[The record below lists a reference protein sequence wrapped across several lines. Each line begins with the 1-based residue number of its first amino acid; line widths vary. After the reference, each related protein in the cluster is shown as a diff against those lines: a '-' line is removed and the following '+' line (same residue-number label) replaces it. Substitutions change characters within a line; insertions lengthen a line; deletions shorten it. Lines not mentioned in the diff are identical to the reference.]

1 MKKANAFARWNDSL
15 QVELQRTVKA
25 TKDEAMTVE
34 QAAEYL
40 KVHPDYIP
48 VLVAKSDDLKMI
60 GDETII
66 VKRDKTNGWLVGAC
80 VGLFFFAVC
89 VLRGLAG

>member
-1 MKKANAFARWNDSL
+1 MIPS
-15 QVELQRTVKA
+15 QVELQRAVKA

-66 VKRDKTNGWLVGAC
+66 AKRDKTNGWLIGAMIL
-80 VGLFFFAVC
+80 VLFFAIAVLPG
-89 VLRGLAG
+89 VGG

>member
-1 MKKANAFARWNDSL
+1 MIPL
-15 QVELQRTVKA
+15 QVELQRAVKA

-66 VKRDKTNGWLVGAC
+66 AKRDKTNGWLIGAM
-80 VGLFFFAVC
+80 VLVLFFAIAVC
-89 VLRGLAG
+89 WE

>member
-1 MKKANAFARWNDSL
+1 MIPL
-15 QVELQRTVKA
+15 QVELQRAVKA

-34 QAAEYL
+34 EAAEHL

-66 VKRDKTNGWLVGAC
+66 AKRDKTNGWIIGAMVLV
-80 VGLFFFAVC
+80 LFFAIAV
-89 VLRGLAG
+89 GWE

>member
-1 MKKANAFARWNDSL
+1 MIPL
-15 QVELQRTVKA
+15 QVELQRAVKA

-66 VKRDKTNGWLVGAC
+66 AKRDKTNGWIIGAMVLV
-80 VGLFFFAVC
+80 LFFAIAV
-89 VLRGLAG
+89 GWE

>member
-1 MKKANAFARWNDSL
+1 MIPL
-15 QVELQRTVKA
+15 QVELQRAVKS

-66 VKRDKTNGWLVGAC
+66 AKRDKTNGWLIGAM
-80 VGLFFFAVC
+80 VLVLFFAIAV
-89 VLRGLAG
+89 LPGIGG

>member
-1 MKKANAFARWNDSL
+1 MIPL
-15 QVELQRTVKA
+15 QVELQRAVKA

-34 QAAEYL
+34 QAAEHL

-48 VLVAKSDDLKMI
+48 VLVARSDDLKMI

-66 VKRDKTNGWLVGAC
+66 AKRDKTNGWIIGAM
-80 VGLFFFAVC
+80 VVVLFFAIAV
-89 VLRGLAG
+89 LPGIGG

>member
-1 MKKANAFARWNDSL
+1 MIPL
-15 QVELQRTVKA
+15 QVELQRAVKA

-60 GDETII
+60 GDKTII
-66 VKRDKTNGWLVGAC
+66 AKRDKTNGWLIGAM
-80 VGLFFFAVC
+80 VLVLFFAIAV
-89 VLRGLAG
+89 LPGIGG

>member
-1 MKKANAFARWNDSL
+1 MIPL
-15 QVELQRTVKA
+15 QVELQRAVKA

-66 VKRDKTNGWLVGAC
+66 AKRDKTNGWLIGVMVA
-80 VGLFFFAVC
+80 VLFFAFSA
-89 VLRGLAG
+89 LPGIGG

>member
-1 MKKANAFARWNDSL
+1 MIPL
-15 QVELQRTVKA
+15 QVELQRAVKA

-34 QAAEYL
+34 QAAELL

-60 GDETII
+60 GNDAII
-66 VKRDKTNGWLVGAC
+66 AKRDKTNGWLIGAM
-80 VGLFFFAVC
+80 VLVLFFAIAV
-89 VLRGLAG
+89 GWE

>member
-1 MKKANAFARWNDSL
+1 MIPL
-15 QVELQRTVKA
+15 QVELQRAVKA

-60 GDETII
+60 GNETII
-66 VKRDKTNGWLVGAC
+66 AKRDKTNGWLIGAM
-80 VGLFFFAVC
+80 VLVLFFAIAV
-89 VLRGLAG
+89 GWE

>member
-1 MKKANAFARWNDSL
+1 MIPL
-15 QVELQRTVKA
+15 QVELQRAVKA

-66 VKRDKTNGWLVGAC
+66 AKRDKTNGWFIGAMVLV
-80 VGLFFFAVC
+80 LFFAIAV
-89 VLRGLAG
+89 GWE

>member
-1 MKKANAFARWNDSL
+1 MIPL
-15 QVELQRTVKA
+15 QVELQRAVKA

-40 KVHPDYIP
+40 KVPQDYIP
-48 VLVAKSDDLKMI
+48 VIVAKSDDLKMI

-66 VKRDKTNGWLVGAC
+66 AKRDKTNGWLIGAM
-80 VGLFFFAVC
+80 VLVLFFAIAV
-89 VLRGLAG
+89 GWE

>member
-1 MKKANAFARWNDSL
+1 MIPL
-15 QVELQRTVKA
+15 QVELQRAVKA
-25 TKDEAMTVE
+25 TKDEAMTIE

-66 VKRDKTNGWLVGAC
+66 AKRDKTNGWLIGAM
-80 VGLFFFAVC
+80 VLVLFFAIAV
-89 VLRGLAG
+89 GWE

>member
-1 MKKANAFARWNDSL
+1 MIPL
-15 QVELQRTVKA
+15 QVELQRAVKA

-34 QAAEYL
+34 QAAEHL

-66 VKRDKTNGWLVGAC
+66 AKRDKTNGWLIGAM
-80 VGLFFFAVC
+80 VLVLFFVIAV
-89 VLRGLAG
+89 GWE

>member
-1 MKKANAFARWNDSL
+1 MIPL
-15 QVELQRTVKA
+15 QVELQRAVKA

-60 GDETII
+60 GEETII
-66 VKRDKTNGWLVGAC
+66 AKRDKTNGWLIGAMIL
-80 VGLFFFAVC
+80 VLFFAIAV
-89 VLRGLAG
+89 GWE

>member
-1 MKKANAFARWNDSL
+1 MIPL
-15 QVELQRTVKA
+15 QVELQRAVKA

-40 KVHPDYIP
+40 KVHPDDIP

-66 VKRDKTNGWLVGAC
+66 AKRDKTNGWLLGAM
-80 VGLFFFAVC
+80 VLVLFFAIAV
-89 VLRGLAG
+89 GWE

>member
-1 MKKANAFARWNDSL
+1 MIPL
-15 QVELQRTVKA
+15 QVELQRAVKS

-34 QAAEYL
+34 QAFLELL

-66 VKRDKTNGWLVGAC
+66 AKRDKTNGWLIGAM
-80 VGLFFFAVC
+80 VLVLFFAIAV
-89 VLRGLAG
+89 GWE

>member
-1 MKKANAFARWNDSL
+1 MIPL
-15 QVELQRTVKA
+15 QVELQRAVKA

-66 VKRDKTNGWLVGAC
+66 AKRDKTNGWLIGAM
-80 VGLFFFAVC
+80 VLVLFFAVA
-89 VLRGLAG
+89 VLPGIGG

>member
-1 MKKANAFARWNDSL
+1 MIPL
-15 QVELQRTVKA
+15 QVELQRAVKA

-34 QAAEYL
+34 QAAELL

-66 VKRDKTNGWLVGAC
+66 AKRDKTNGWLIGAM
-80 VGLFFFAVC
+80 VLVLFFAIVILPGYFDK
-89 VLRGLAG
+89 

>member
-1 MKKANAFARWNDSL
+1 MIPL
-15 QVELQRTVKA
+15 QVELQRAVKA

-66 VKRDKTNGWLVGAC
+66 AKRDKTNAWLIGAM
-80 VGLFFFAVC
+80 VLVLFFAIAV
-89 VLRGLAG
+89 GWE

>member
-1 MKKANAFARWNDSL
+1 MIPL
-15 QVELQRTVKA
+15 QVELQRAVKA

-66 VKRDKTNGWLVGAC
+66 VKRDKTNGWLIGAM
-80 VGLFFFAVC
+80 VLVLFFAIAV
-89 VLRGLAG
+89 LPGIGGG